1 MTLGW
6 DHSCPASTLNVM
18 YTLHI
23 EHPITDFDTWQAAF
37 ARFGPMRISAGVRSA
52 TVRRPVDDPHYVSI
66 DLDFDNAAGAQAFL
80 HVLRSRVW
88 SSPAAS
94 PALAG
99 DPVTRILVTEEAA
112 AV

>member
-6 DHSCPASTLNVM
+6 DRCGRASTLKTM

-23 EHPITDFDTWQAAF
+23 EHPITDFDTWKEAF
-37 ARFGPMRISAGVRSA
+37 AGFAPMRLSAGVRSHK
-52 TVRRPVDDPHYVSI
+52 VLRPIDDPRYVSI
-66 DLDFDNAAGAQAFL
+66 DLDFDTAAGAEAFL
-80 HVLRSRVW
+80 QILRARVW

-99 DPVTRILVTEEAA
+99 DPITRILVTEEAA
-112 AV
+112 AA